1 MIKREG
7 LRPLKTLLLILGE
20 IPWDVTMIEQEQAAL
35 YKNEESD
42 NKHMAEIKNSKRMD
56 IARNQN

>member
-7 LRPLKTLLLILGE
+7 LRPLNTLLLILGE

-35 YKNEESD
+35 YKNE
-42 NKHMAEIKNSKRMD
+42 
-56 IARNQN
+56 